1 MFCPKCGKNI
11 EEDICPYCHTN
22 IEDYKTENNDN
33 IKENT
38 DNINNFAENEYGE
51 PFRKS
56 RIMAGILQ
64 IFLGAFGIGRFYL
77 GYYKTAIWQ
86 IVLSLVTLFIGGA
99 VWGFIDGI
107 LILNGNPHTDAFGKA
122 LGN

>member
-1 MFCPKCGKNI
+1 
-11 EEDICPYCHTN
+11 
-22 IEDYKTENNDN
+22 
-33 IKENT
+33 
-38 DNINNFAENEYGE
+38 
-51 PFRKS
+51 
-56 RIMAGILQ
+56 MAGILQ